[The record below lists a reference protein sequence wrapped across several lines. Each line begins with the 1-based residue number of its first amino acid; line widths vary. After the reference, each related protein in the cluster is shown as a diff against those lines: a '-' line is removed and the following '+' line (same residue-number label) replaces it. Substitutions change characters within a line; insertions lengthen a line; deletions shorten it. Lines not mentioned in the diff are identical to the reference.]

1 MSLRIIHTADWHLG
15 QTFFDYDRT
24 EEHRLFLEHLSDL
37 LIYNDADVLL
47 VSGDVFD
54 TANPSAT
61 AQGLYYNF
69 LREVTSRMPH
79 LQIVIIAGNHD
90 SAARLE
96 APRALLQKLRIA
108 VVGFVERDAEHVL
121 NLHKHLLPLY
131 DRRGKR
137 AALCLAVPFL
147 RQGDYPLDPEGD
159 NSYPSG
165 VARLY
170 RLLTDLAEKE
180 RKKDE
185 PIIAMG
191 HLHLSGADLSIDDRS
206 ERTVI
211 GGLDALPSDI
221 FDRRIAYAALG
232 HLHKA
237 QKVDKEGRIR
247 YSGSP
252 LPMSFAERNYRHR
265 LYFIAFERENI
276 TELREIE
283 LVPPAPL
290 LRIPSSPLPLD
301 SVIEAL
307 ESLPEAHGDD
317 KLYPYLEVPVAL
329 SEPEPSLR
337 HRIEEAVKHKGVR
350 LTPPVPYYPNRQG
363 PQDCSILSFK
373 ELRSLDPHDL
383 LRQSFRS
390 RYGEDMPHELSDLL
404 QEVLQ
409 DIHFSDSDSL

>member
-24 EEHRLFLEHLSDL
+24 EEHRVFLEHLSDL

-47 VSGDVFD
+47 ISGDVFD

-61 AQGLYYNF
+61 AQGLFYNF
-69 LREVTSRMPH
+69 LREVTQRMPY

-96 APRALLQKLRIA
+96 APRALLQELRIT
-108 VVGFVERDAEHVL
+108 VVGFVERNEEHVL
-121 NLHKHLLPLY
+121 NLHKHLISLH
-131 DRRGKR
+131 DRKGRR

-147 RQGDYPLDPEGD
+147 RQGDYPIDPNGD
-159 NSYPSG
+159 NSYASG

-170 RLLTDLAEKE
+170 HCLTDLAENE
-180 RKKDE
+180 RKKGE

-211 GGLDALPSDI
+211 GGLDALSADI
-221 FDRRIAYAALG
+221 FDRRIAYTALG

-265 LYFIAFERENI
+265 LYFIAFEGEEI
-276 TELREIE
+276 TELREID
-283 LVPPAPL
+283 LIPPAPL
-290 LRIPSSPLPLD
+290 LRIPSSPLSLNLVLD
-301 SVIEAL
+301 AL
-307 ESLPEAHGDD
+307 RTLPKAQGNDQ
-317 KLYPYLEVPVAL
+317 LYPYLEVPVAL

-337 HRIEEAVKHKGVR
+337 HRIEEAVKDKGVR
-350 LTPPVPYYPNRQG
+350 LTPPVPYYPNCEVHQNS
-363 PQDCSILSFK
+363 PILSFK
-373 ELRSLDPHDL
+373 ELRALDPHDL
-383 LRQSFRS
+383 LRQSFQA

-409 DIHFSDSDSL
+409 DIHLSNPDLS